1 MSDKSPPIT
10 QPKSKCECV
19 VLYLSLSCTCIHLYI
34 LVSTLVTPDFFS
46 RFFVCYSAIF
56 VLFKRGLI
64 ISSRESTR
72 LLSAYNVCCDLLTK
86 SRRRRKKKKE
96 EQNREKNTAPLLLFL
111 LILPPIISRNSL
123 LSLSFPLPLSLG
135 PRTYFPP
142 FPKHKTQNPS
152 GCA

>member
-10 QPKSKCECV
+10 QPQGKCECV
-19 VLYLSLSCTCIHLYI
+19 VLLYISLSCTCIHIYI

-64 ISSRESTR
+64 VSSRQSTR
-72 LLSAYNVCCDLLTK
+72 VLTYNVCCDQLV
-86 SRRRRKKKKE
+86 RPEEGERERRRKKEKKIE
-96 EQNREKNTAPLLLFL
+96 RIKPLHYFPFP
-111 LILPPIISRNSL
+111 LILPPIISRNSP
-123 LSLSFPLPLSLG
+123 LSLSYPPLSLG

-142 FPKHKTQNPS
+142 KTQNPS